1 MRTYLSLFLLFCLL
15 SVSSYGQVSKYSKVK
30 IYTDG
35 EGLRKL
41 AELGVAFDHGEAKK
55 DVYFISDF
63 SAAEVKIIHDSG
75 TKYEVLIDDVSKFY
89 AEQNNVLSSV
99 ESSMPTA
106 CDKSFIKTPSHFHL
120 GDYAGFFSYDQLM
133 VILDS
138 MQLLY
143 PKLITKRA
151 PIDNTTTS
159 EGRPLYWLRISNNPN
174 VDQTNKT
181 EIFYNALHHARE
193 PVSLS
198 QLIYYMWFLLDNY
211 NTDPEVKGIV
221 DNLEMYF
228 VPCINPDSY
237 IYNQTTNP
245 SGGGMQRK
253 NMRKNSD
260 GSKGVDINR
269 NYDQFWGYDN
279 QGSSNSMSADSY
291 RGPSAGSE
299 PETKM
304 IKNFCIA
311 HHFKFAISCH
321 AYGGY
326 LIHSWG
332 YKASVPAI
340 DNGLFTNYGKFM
352 TEENKYSVGTPSA
365 TVGYTGNGASS
376 DWFYAE
382 ETVKNKIYEYSPEAG
397 KTSFYP
403 AKNQIIGICKEMF
416 NIEYKMAKLALKYV
430 LVTDA
435 QPYYVKTKTGYF
447 KYNYKSLVPDSLAK
461 FTVTIIPV
469 SASIASVG
477 SPKSYSNTVINTL
490 GKDSISFTLDPAIKE
505 GTLLKYVI
513 KVNNAVFTHS
523 DTVVKMYGNP
533 IIVLNENGNTIDQWV
548 TSTGWGVSSTVYHSP
563 TSSITDSP
571 TGNYANNAST
581 SITTKSEIDLSDT
594 QSALL
599 SFWGKWNIEQGFD
612 YVQLSASTDHGQ
624 TWIPLC
630 GKYTS
635 TGTNKQD
642 AGNPIYDGVS
652 DWVREEVNLNAFS
665 GQKIMLR
672 FILKSDGQNA
682 ADGFYFDDLLIEK
695 IPSNTNAIEEQD
707 ADKAFAAAAT
717 PNPANTY
724 TNITFKVDNSIAGDS
739 KLIIYNALGQ
749 VFYSEKIATSS
760 GNILLNTSKWPDGI
774 YYYSLQ
780 KGKYDSAVN
789 KLCITH

>member
-1 MRTYLSLFLLFCLL
+1 MRTYLSLFLLFCLF
-15 SVSSYGQVSKYSKVK
+15 SAATYGQEGNYSKVK

-63 SAAEVKIIHDSG
+63 SAAEVKIIRESG
-75 TKYEVLIDDVSKFY
+75 TKYEVLIDDVSKYY
-89 AEQNNVLSSV
+89 AEQNNVLSNV
-99 ESSMPTA
+99 ESSAPTV

-138 MQLLY
+138 MQVLY

-151 PIDNTTTS
+151 PIDNTTTW
-159 EGRPLYWLRISNNPN
+159 EGRPVYWLRISNNPN
-174 VDQTNKT
+174 VDQPDKP
-181 EIFYNALHHARE
+181 EVFYNALHHARE
-193 PVSLS
+193 PASLS
-198 QLIYYMWFLLDNY
+198 QLIYYMWYLLDNY

-237 IYNQTTNP
+237 VYNQTTNP
-245 SGGGMQRK
+245 TGGGMQRK

-260 GSKGVDINR
+260 GTKGVDINR
-269 NYDQFWGYDN
+269 NYDKFWGYDN
-279 QGSSNSMSADSY
+279 QGSSATMSADNY

-321 AYGGY
+321 CYGNY

-332 YKASVPAI
+332 YQASTPAI
-340 DNGLFTNYGKFM
+340 DNGLFSNYGKFM
-352 TEENKYSVGTPSA
+352 TEENKYLVGTPSA

-382 ETVKNKIYEYSPEAG
+382 ESVKNKIYEYSPEAG
-397 KTSFYP
+397 KSSFYP
-403 AKNQIIGICKEMF
+403 AKNQILGICKDMF
-416 NIEYKMAKLALKYV
+416 NVDYKMAKLALKYV
-430 LVTDA
+430 MVTDA

-477 SPKSYSNTVINTL
+477 SPKNYANTVLNTL
-490 GKDSISFTLDPAIKE
+490 GMDSISFTLDPAIKE

-523 DTVVKMYGNP
+523 DTIVKMYGNP
-533 IIVLNENGNTIDQWV
+533 VIVLNENGNTIDQWV
-548 TSTGWGVSSTVYHSP
+548 TSTGWGTSSTVYHTP

-571 TGNYANNAST
+571 TGNYANNAAT

-594 QSALL
+594 HNALL
-599 SFWGKWNIEQGFD
+599 SFWGKWNMEQGFD
-612 YVQLSASTDHGQ
+612 YVQLSASIDHGQ

-635 TGTNKQD
+635 TGTNNQD
-642 AGNPIYDGVS
+642 AGNPIYDGIY
-652 DWVREEVNLNAFS
+652 DWVREEVSLNAFG
-665 GQKIMLR
+665 GQKILLR
-672 FILKSDGQNA
+672 FSLKSDGQNP
-682 ADGFYFDDLLIEK
+682 ADGFYFDDLLVEK
-695 IPSNTNAIEEQD
+695 IPSNTNGIDEMD
-707 ADKAFAAAAT
+707 ASKAFAAAAM
-717 PNPANTY
+717 PNPADAY
-724 TNITFKVDNSIAGDS
+724 TTITFKADNSITGDS

-749 VFYSEKIATSS
+749 LFYSEKTDATSGS
-760 GNILLNTSKWPDGI
+760 ILLNTSKWPNGV

-780 KGKYDSAVN
+780 KGKYASTIN

>member
-1 MRTYLSLFLLFCLL
+1 MRTHFSLFLLFCML
-15 SVSSYGQVSKYSKVK
+15 SIASYGQVSKYSKVK

-63 SAAEVKIIHDSG
+63 SAAEVKIIHNSG
-75 TKYEVLIDDVSKFY
+75 TKYEILIDDVSKYY
-89 AEQNNVLSSV
+89 AEQNNVLSNV

-106 CDKSFIKTPSHFHL
+106 CDKSFVKTPAHFHL
-120 GDYAGFFSYDQLM
+120 GDYAGFFSYDQLL

-143 PKLITKRA
+143 PKLISKRA
-151 PIDNTTTS
+151 PIDNTTTW
-159 EGRPLYWLRISNNPN
+159 ENRPIYWLRISNNPN
-174 VDQTNKT
+174 VDQADKP
-181 EIFYNALHHARE
+181 EVFYNALHHARE
-193 PVSLS
+193 PASLS
-198 QLIYYMWFLLDNY
+198 QLIYYMWYLLDNY

-237 IYNQTTNP
+237 VYNQTTNP
-245 SGGGMQRK
+245 TGGGMQRK

-260 GSKGVDINR
+260 GTKGVDINR

-279 QGSSNSMSADSY
+279 QGSSNSTSADSY
-291 RGPSAGSE
+291 RGPSAASE

-304 IKNFCIA
+304 IKSFCIA

-321 AYGGY
+321 CYGGY

-332 YKASVPAI
+332 YKASVPAV
-340 DNGLFTNYGKFM
+340 DAGLFGNYGKFM
-352 TEENKYSVGTPSA
+352 TEENKYQVGTPSA

-382 ETVKNKIYEYSPEAG
+382 ETVKKKIYEYSPEAG

-403 AKNQIIGICKEMF
+403 AKNQILGICKEMF
-416 NIEYKMAKLALKYV
+416 NIDYKMAKLALKYV

-461 FTVTIIPV
+461 FTVTVIPV

-477 SPKSYSNTVINTL
+477 SPKNYTNTVINTL

-523 DTVVKMYGNP
+523 DTVIKMYGNP
-533 IIVLNENGNTIDQWV
+533 VIALNDNGNTIDQWV
-548 TSTGWGVSSTVYHSP
+548 TSTGWGISSSVYHSP
-563 TSSITDSP
+563 SSSITDSP

-581 SITTKSEIDLSDT
+581 SITTKSEIDLSDA
-594 QSALL
+594 SNSLL
-599 SFWGKWNIEQGFD
+599 TFWGKWNIEQGFD
-612 YVQLSASTDHGQ
+612 YVQLAASIDQGQ

-635 TGTNKQD
+635 TGNSKQD
-642 AGNPIYDGVS
+642 SGNPIYDGVY
-652 DWVREEVNLNAFS
+652 DWVKEEISLNAFN
-665 GQKIMLR
+665 GKKILLR
-672 FILKSDGQNA
+672 FSLKSDGQNA
-682 ADGFYFDDLLIEK
+682 ADGFYFDDLLVEK
-695 IPSNTNAIEEQD
+695 ISSNINSIKETD
-707 ADKAFAAAAT
+707 ATKAFAAAAT
-717 PNPANTY
+717 PNPANAF

-749 VFYSEKIATSS
+749 TFYSEKMDTQA
-760 GNILLNTSKWPDGI
+760 GNILLDTSKWPDGI

-780 KGKYDSAVN
+780 KGRYTSEVN